1 MIDNIKR
8 IQENPVKSTIALSI
22 PIIVLLFLDTFYAV
36 ADLYW
41 IGSIGTSAIVC
52 MGYISNAVY
61 VLSKMGDGIGR
72 AVNVLISNAFGAR
85 RRGKTKIYAQHGMI
99 LIFAVSIIIPLIG
112 IPIIKGI
119 CFAVNLDSYADLI
132 FAYLAPILGFIILSM
147 MNNYFSSI
155 LGSEGDTKRATI
167 IIIAGN
173 LINLVMDPILIFHFG
188 MGMLGAGFATI
199 IGCGFAFS
207 LFIYL
212 FYIRKDTLVKVDF
225 KGFEFDWTIIWK
237 IVKLALPIIFD
248 GLLLSIVGVIINYAL
263 HVYATPVAAF
273 AYVVLL
279 RIQTTV
285 FTPVQGLS
293 KSLCIVTGHLA
304 GAKRFSLLRDTVR
317 RILLIALAIGIV
329 TAVVMSLCNI
339 EILSFFSSDQIIYEE
354 VRNIMMFLLIILVVH
369 PILVT
374 CNYVYVGLENSVYS
388 LYFLIFN
395 VVLFV
400 AILAAFDYAFGLT
413 DFGIFM
419 ALITVN
425 VIESALMLVVMRIM
439 LANRIAEKEEGIL
452 EVG

>member
-72 AVNVLISNAFGAR
+72 AVNVLISTAFGAH

-225 KGFEFDWTIIWK
+225 KGFEFDWTIIWQ

-329 TAVVMSLCNI
+329 TAVVMSLCHI

-369 PILVT
+369 PVLVT
-374 CNYVYVGLENSVYS
+374 CNYVYVRIEKSVYS

-419 ALITVN
+419 ALIIVN

>member
-72 AVNVLISNAFGAR
+72 AVNVLISTAFGAR
-85 RRGKTKIYAQHGMI
+85 RQSKTKIYAQHGMI

-119 CFAVNLDSYADLI
+119 CFAVNLDGYADLI

-329 TAVVMSLCNI
+329 TAVVMSLCHI
-339 EILSFFSSDQIIYEE
+339 EILSFFSSGQILYEE

-374 CNYVYVGLENSVYS
+374 CNYVYVGLEKSIYS

-395 VVLFV
+395 VVMFV
-400 AILAAFDYAFGLT
+400 AILVAFDYAFGLT

-439 LANRIAEKEEGIL
+439 LANRIAENEAGIL

>member
-188 MGMLGAGFATI
+188 MGMLGAGFATV
-199 IGCGFAFS
+199 IG
-207 LFIYL
+207 
-212 FYIRKDTLVKVDF
+212 
-225 KGFEFDWTIIWK
+225 
-237 IVKLALPIIFD
+237 
-248 GLLLSIVGVIINYAL
+248 
-263 HVYATPVAAF
+263 
-273 AYVVLL
+273 
-279 RIQTTV
+279 
-285 FTPVQGLS
+285 
-293 KSLCIVTGHLA
+293 
-304 GAKRFSLLRDTVR
+304 
-317 RILLIALAIGIV
+317 
-329 TAVVMSLCNI
+329 
-339 EILSFFSSDQIIYEE
+339 
-354 VRNIMMFLLIILVVH
+354 
-369 PILVT
+369 
-374 CNYVYVGLENSVYS
+374 
-388 LYFLIFN
+388 
-395 VVLFV
+395 
-400 AILAAFDYAFGLT
+400 
-413 DFGIFM
+413 
-419 ALITVN
+419 
-425 VIESALMLVVMRIM
+425 
-439 LANRIAEKEEGIL
+439 
-452 EVG
+452 

>member
-225 KGFEFDWTIIWK
+225 KGFEFDWTIIWQ

-329 TAVVMSLCNI
+329 TAVVMSLCHI

-374 CNYVYVGLENSVYS
+374 CNYVYVGLEKSVYS

-413 DFGIFM
+413 DFAIFM

-439 LANRIAEKEEGIL
+439 LANRIAENEGGIL

>member
-212 FYIRKDTLVKVDF
+212 FCIRKDTLVKVDF
-225 KGFEFDWTIIWK
+225 KGFEFDWTIIWQ

-317 RILLIALAIGIV
+317 RILLISLAIGTV
-329 TAVVMSLCNI
+329 TAVVMSLCHI
-339 EILSFFSSDQIIYEE
+339 EILSFFSSDQVIYEE

-374 CNYVYVGLENSVYS
+374 CNYVYVGLEKSVYS

-419 ALITVN
+419 ALIIVN

-439 LANRIAEKEEGIL
+439 LANRIAENEGGIL